1 MLERSYFGNGQK
13 KIFITSD
20 DEGNE
25 YHRLLY
31 IIDTNPDELASLK
44 EENPCMEDCKDED
57 IALLG

>member
-1 MLERSYFGNGQK
+1 MNGQK